1 VAGEPRRGIVVRAQP
16 RQAEAGALAV
26 ADRIDPRIV
35 FYDPVCPAPYTR
47 ATLATRALG
56 GSEASAVRVAE
67 ALDAVVM
74 QHCRRDAEGRYRPP
88 GASTEARHV
97 IVLRDARALRG
108 IRARFPNARFHVWL
122 HDRVERGSTR
132 ARWLAQAD
140 AALEDVTLVCV
151 SEWLRHRVELAV
163 HPLRSAPT
171 LRTRVIFNPIADE
184 LAPAR
189 EFDAD
194 KLVFLSSPN
203 KGLRYALIA
212 FQALRRALPS
222 LRFCVANPG
231 YRTEAHGDFPGVQW
245 LGTLTPAQT
254 MEQAASALCVFM
266 PNFLLPE
273 TFGLVF
279 AEANAL
285 GTPVLAHDCGAA
297 REVLHAANPVL
308 PVRRRQRQFAWA
320 MRALGWRAPHQ
331 AATLGVRAGLF
342 DEYLELL
349 RSWRSGQRP
358 RVTGAARF
366 RLSRVAQDWRD
377 LLD

>member
-1 VAGEPRRGIVVRAQP
+1 M
-16 RQAEAGALAV
+16 AL

-35 FYDPVCPAPYTR
+35 FYDPMCPAPYSR
-47 ATLATRALG
+47 ATLETRALG
-56 GSEASAVRVAE
+56 GSEASAVRIAE

-88 GASTEARHV
+88 GASSEARHV

-108 IRARFPNARFHVWL
+108 IRPRFPNARFHVWL
-122 HDRVERGSTR
+122 HDRVEPGSTR
-132 ARWLAQAD
+132 ANWLAQAD
-140 AALEDVTLVCV
+140 AALEDVTLICV
-151 SEWLRHRVELAV
+151 SEWLRHNVDLAV
-163 HPLRSAPT
+163 RPLRSAAT
-171 LRTRVIFNPIADE
+171 LQTRVIFNPIADA
-184 LAPAR
+184 LSPAR

-212 FQALRRALPS
+212 FQAIRRALPS

-231 YRTEAHGDFPGVQW
+231 YRADARMELPGVQW

-279 AEANAL
+279 AEANAV

-308 PVRRRQRQFAWA
+308 PVRLRQRQFALA
-320 MRALGWRAPHQ
+320 MRALGWRAPRI
-331 AATLGVRAGLF
+331 AATVGSRMGVF

-349 RSWRSGQRP
+349 QTWRSGQRP
-358 RVTGAARF
+358 RVDGSARF
-366 RLSRVAQDWRD
+366 RLSRVAQDWRA
-377 LLD
+377 LLA